1 MEKKNYFKPEVEI
14 LSMATECEI
23 LAASGNPGEE
33 VDEGDNA
40 ARPTSGTQAWSSSY
54 NVFDE

>member
-1 MEKKNYFKPEVEI
+1 MEKKNYFKPEINV
-14 LSMATECEI
+14 LSMATECDI

-40 ARPTSGTQAWSSSY
+40 ARPTAEQAWPSNY
-54 NVFDE
+54 HVFDE

>member
-1 MEKKNYFKPEVEI
+1 MEKKNYFKPEMDV
-14 LSMATECEI
+14 LSMVTECEI

-40 ARPTSGTQAWSSSY
+40 ARPASGDQIWPSFNS
-54 NVFDE
+54 VFDE